1 MVLQGASSSNWTQL
15 LMAEAKSGVGCTGL
29 PGGVVD
35 SEMRPIFSEESS
47 CSEWERSWQPPSTAG
62 FSPEELSD
70 GSEEDE
76 SPGKCSS
83 AAPSEGVGN
92 SGSSLKETHS
102 DWWVAMTWSKVVML
116 RGCCSSS
123 RC

>member
-1 MVLQGASSSNWTQL
+1 MLLQGISSSNWTQL

-29 PGGVVD
+29 PGGVVA

-70 GSEEDE
+70 GSKEDDD
-76 SPGKCSS
+76 PGKCSS
-83 AAPSEGVGN
+83 VAPTEGT
-92 SGSSLKETHS
+92 KH
-102 DWWVAMTWSKVVML
+102 DHHARKDA
-116 RGCCSSS
+116 RHK
-123 RC
+123 